1 MKDNTEIINQQ
12 LIDFFYTKI
21 DDNDIDIQEKY
32 YNALQN
38 LIDAVIKIRYK
49 RFPNNLIKIEELDHY
64 LQKGIDTICLKKDEK
79 LLVAFLKGEING

>member
-38 LIDAVIKIRYK
+38 LIKD
-49 RFPNNLIKIEELDHY
+49 FLII
-64 LQKGIDTICLKKDEK
+64 
-79 LLVAFLKGEING
+79 